1 VWCAGAACPLV
12 TTDNATAYTIAR
24 ELLVMPIT
32 CEIRRAERAQAIAGF
47 RSGERPVLVS
57 SQVLEEGFDVP
68 DADVA
73 IVVGGTASARSHV
86 QRIGR
91 VLRPRD
97 GKRALVYELAVM
109 ETTEMSYVLRRRAGL
124 GEHTQLGIGGV
135 S

>member
-1 VWCAGAACPLV
+1 VFTA
-12 TTDNATAYTIAR
+12 DNATAYAIAR

-32 CEIRRAERAQAIAGF
+32 HEIRRVERERAIEGF

-73 IVVGGTASARSHV
+73 IVVGGTASARRYA

-97 GKRALVYELAVM
+97 GKCARVYELAVM
-109 ETTEMSYVLRRRAGL
+109 ETTELSYVQRRRQGL
-124 GEHTQLGIGGV
+124 GARPQVEIGGV